1 MLPRGYADAF
11 GWAVGRFWWTGP
23 IIVASIFI
31 ILGT

>member
-1 MLPRGYADAF
+1 VLPRGYADAL

-23 IIVASIFI
+23 IVIAGIFM